1 MKTQG
6 IDGVLCTI
14 RTETSWGDIEYSK
27 VNNLYCKVSLL
38 LLRFQLS
45 CIACLSFV
53 KKTSS
58 MHMNVAQ
65 PIQGPESLHDT
76 FFPELA
82 LPILINHLQHF
93 ER

>member
-6 IDGVLCTI
+6 TDGVLCTL
-14 RTETSWGDIEYSK
+14 RTETPWGDIEYSK
-27 VNNLYCKVSLL
+27 VNNFYFKVLLL

-53 KKTSS
+53 KRLRQC
-58 MHMNVAQ
+58 MNVAQ